1 MTDTKA
7 IEKALRELER
17 VRDIVI
23 HMPQPGNWDIVV
35 NTLVEDIDK
44 LIPSATTAL
53 AALLAEREE
62 KRAEIDKLRAVV
74 LAADKLDKAEEQAR
88 LSRLSS
94 TTSENE
100 QLRDETEVDFCRAA
114 FRTARDRAG
123 E

>member
-7 IEKALRELER
+7 VEKALNRLDNYESGNIPCDWKHLPAEYDRER
-17 VRDIVI
+17 AAAR
-23 HMPQPGNWDIVV
+23 
-35 NTLVEDIDK
+35 
-44 LIPSATTAL
+44 TAL

-62 KRAEIDKLRAVV
+62 KRAEIDKLRAVI

-100 QLRDETEVDFCRAA
+100 QLRDATEVDFCRAA
-114 FRTARDRAG
+114 FRAARNQASD
-123 E
+123 

>member
-1 MTDTKA
+1 MPATEQETTMTDTKA
-7 IEKALRELER
+7 ITDALDVLTACT
-17 VRDIVI
+17 
-23 HMPQPGNWDIVV
+23 GNGGIPTD
-35 NTLVEDIDK
+35 EQIDR
-44 LIPSATTAL
+44 INAAARTAL

-62 KRAEIDKLRAVV
+62 KRAEIDKLRAVI

-100 QLRDETEVDFCRAA
+100 QLRDATEVDFCRAA

>member
-1 MTDTKA
+1 MIDTKA
-7 IEKALRELER
+7 ITDALNYLHSLVLHDDER
-17 VRDIVI
+17 PEGYDTTPAR
-23 HMPQPGNWDIVV
+23 
-35 NTLVEDIDK
+35 
-44 LIPSATTAL
+44 TAL

-100 QLRDETEVDFCRAA
+100 QLRDATEVDFCRAA
-114 FRTARDRAG
+114 FRAARNQASD
-123 E
+123 